1 MGRPELGTF
10 SKVPIDF
17 SYSIVKDQPDAHKAK
32 GIPSPMGQTCASV
45 SKFSFFKGAFFAVTT
60 FQTRNKNY
68 FHIFQNSKI
77 VLNE

>member
-32 GIPSPMGQTCASV
+32 GIPSPMSKTCASV
-45 SKFSFFKGAFFAVTT
+45 SKNFGGEIDMSLQYKEL
-60 FQTRNKNY
+60 K
-68 FHIFQNSKI
+68 IFIFLKI
-77 VLNE
+77 AR

>member
-32 GIPSPMGQTCASV
+32 GIPSPMSQTCASV
-45 SKFSFFKGAFFAVTT
+45 SKNFGGE
-60 FQTRNKNY
+60 
-68 FHIFQNSKI
+68 IDMC
-77 VLNE
+77 L